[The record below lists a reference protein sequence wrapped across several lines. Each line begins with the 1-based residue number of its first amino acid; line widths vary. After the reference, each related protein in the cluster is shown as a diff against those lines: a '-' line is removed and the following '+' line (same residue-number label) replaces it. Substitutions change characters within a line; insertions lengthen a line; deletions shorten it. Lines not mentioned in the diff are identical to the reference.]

1 MAHKHFTLK
10 VVISIT
16 IILNDSVFLELIIEC
31 FKLIEKQKVMK
42 PFIFHSSFGSITVG
56 HHMYDH
62 DLLIRSDGHVEK
74 RKKKLSKKMYGT
86 SHTLSIQEAE
96 FIYEEGIQ
104 KIIIGCGQYGK
115 LHLSDEAEKM
125 FSEKEVSLALADT
138 PHAIQ
143 EYNNCTEPCIGLF
156 HITC

>member
-1 MAHKHFTLK
+1 
-10 VVISIT
+10 
-16 IILNDSVFLELIIEC
+16 
-31 FKLIEKQKVMK
+31 MK

-56 HHMYDH
+56 HRMYDH
-62 DLLIRSDGHVEK
+62 DLLIRSDGHIEK
-74 RKKKLSKKMYGT
+74 RKKKLSKEVYGT

-96 FIYEEGIQ
+96 FIYEEGVQ

-125 FSEKEVSLALADT
+125 FSEKEVSVVLANT
-138 PHAIQ
+138 SHAVQ